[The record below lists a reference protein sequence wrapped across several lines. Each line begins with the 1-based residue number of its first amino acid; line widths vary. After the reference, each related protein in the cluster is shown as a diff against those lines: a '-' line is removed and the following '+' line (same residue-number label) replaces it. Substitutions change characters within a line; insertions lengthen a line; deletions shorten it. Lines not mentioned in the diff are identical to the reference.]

1 MPAIKL
7 ALQFKL
13 LNWNNLKNEEIVNWN
28 NDFQDTNEQL
38 NSFIN
43 KFVNKNVLKQIILK
57 AKYTELRFT

>member
-1 MPAIKL
+1 MKFLQRKSHSCKMPAIKL

-43 KFVNKNVLKQIILK
+43 KFVIKTK
-57 AKYTELRFT
+57 TF